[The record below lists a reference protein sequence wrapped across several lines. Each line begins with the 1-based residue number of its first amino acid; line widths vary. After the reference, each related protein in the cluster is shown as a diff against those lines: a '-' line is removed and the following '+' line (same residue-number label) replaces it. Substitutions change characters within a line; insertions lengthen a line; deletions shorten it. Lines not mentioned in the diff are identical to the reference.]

1 METGIDTLIKK
12 VYQYANRRQFN
23 LGEGEQWIKKR
34 IERRL
39 INFQRRES
47 IQSQELEMK
56 FQDATQS
63 LNS

>member
-56 FQDATQS
+56 F
-63 LNS
+63 

>member
-23 LGEGEQWIKKR
+23 LGEGEEWIKKR